1 MSNGPILSIMR
12 SYFGP
17 DLPKNRSGFGP
28 ILTWKWSYMI
38 FGSTG
43 VEWLYIVIS
52 HIVWCGGVLLCL
64 ILDIH
69 GFRIMKDSFQLT
81 PFLPL

>member
-1 MSNGPILSIMR
+1 MSNGPFLSIMR

-38 FGSTG
+38 FGSTELG
-43 VEWLYIVIS
+43 KECVYVPMFPDILS
-52 HIVWCGGVLLCL
+52 KCL
-64 ILDIH
+64 VHFGHLVN
-69 GFRIMKDSFQLT
+69 RV
-81 PFLPL
+81 P